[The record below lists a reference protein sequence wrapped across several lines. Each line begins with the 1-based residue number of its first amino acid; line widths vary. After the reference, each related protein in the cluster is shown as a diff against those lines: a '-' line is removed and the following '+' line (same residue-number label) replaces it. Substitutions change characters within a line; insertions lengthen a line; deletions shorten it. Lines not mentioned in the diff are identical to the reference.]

1 MDPQQRRA
9 HASCLRRAA
18 TAKSLVAARRAQY
31 SYTVWVTQDKHARAF
46 EVLWND
52 RSKQIIQKL
61 NYSTDATDVRR
72 YEQPHRE
79 PRCLACHSTEASRPA
94 YGGLVSD
101 GVGCESCHGPASAWL
116 EEHTKVTWDLMGDG
130 KYSQFG
136 MKNTKNLVVRAQLC
150 VGCHI
155 GSPTKDGLP
164 ARDMN
169 HDMVAAGHPRLNF
182 EFAAFTATMPRHWGP
197 ERGEARDA
205 APEARI
211 WAIGQIV
218 AATASLKLLESRASG
233 SVGSRGQQDRVDG
246 PVAGVLRIRLLR
258 LPPRFSSRQFSAG
271 PRTNRR
277 PGAYPWGTWYFPV
290 VRLLAERKGKTEFV
304 NSLDE
309 LAGEMAKPAPDAAAV
324 ARLAR
329 NANAELL
336 PLVDLAG
343 KTRYDRAEVEELLKT
358 AKSLCTS
365 DFPDW
370 DAAAQAYLA
379 LVALCNGRRQAME
392 TRGAPFPRNPQLGK
406 ALEAVRIKL
415 AFPSGRRQKDWKY
428 DSPRCFRPQDL
439 KEPFHQVL
447 NSLPE
452 PER

>member
-1 MDPQQRRA
+1 M
-9 HASCLRRAA
+9 
-18 TAKSLVAARRAQY
+18 
-31 SYTVWVTQDKHARAF
+31 
-46 EVLWND
+46 
-52 RSKQIIQKL
+52 
-61 NYSTDATDVRR
+61 
-72 YEQPHRE
+72 
-79 PRCLACHSTEASRPA
+79 
-94 YGGLVSD
+94 
-101 GVGCESCHGPASAWL
+101 
-116 EEHTKVTWDLMGDG
+116 
-130 KYSQFG
+130 
-136 MKNTKNLVVRAQLC
+136 
-150 VGCHI
+150 
-155 GSPTKDGLP
+155 
-164 ARDMN
+164 
-169 HDMVAAGHPRLNF
+169 
-182 EFAAFTATMPRHWGP
+182 
-197 ERGEARDA
+197 
-205 APEARI
+205 
-211 WAIGQIV
+211 
-218 AATASLKLLESRASG
+218 
-233 SVGSRGQQDRVDG
+233 
-246 PVAGVLRIRLLR
+246 
-258 LPPRFSSRQFSAG
+258 
-271 PRTNRR
+271 
-277 PGAYPWGTWYFPV
+277 
-290 VRLLAERKGKTEFV
+290 
-304 NSLDE
+304 DE